1 MPNYIT
7 ILDFIILPFLLLIV
21 YGVAYRYRDK
31 KYPLKYKHPYRK
43 YFIPA
48 LTLKITGAILIGLI
62 YQYYYKGGD
71 TFNFFRHSQIIN
83 SALPDSF
90 IKWVNLLFRVP
101 NETSLGYY
109 EYIRY
114 LTWYNDPSSYMVSS
128 IAAFISIFFGT
139 TYLPTAIIFA
149 LLSFSGSWAM
159 FRAFAGIYPT
169 FIRQLAIAILY
180 LPSVIIWGSGIFK
193 DTLCLASLGWLTY
206 SVFQI
211 MVKRNFSPMNIMT
224 TIISL
229 YLTYIIKPYI
239 LMAFIPALLI
249 WILFIYTRNIRNT
262 AIKIIIN
269 LSFLFLTG
277 FVTFYAINSLG
288 EKYLG
293 KYSMENITKTAEVT
307 RGWISYASGDEG
319 SAYDLGEAKSAAQMF
334 TKLPLAV
341 NVTLFRPYLWESRK
355 IIVLLSAIEAFV
367 FLFLT
372 LKVLYVV
379 GVKKVWQ
386 TIAKDPT
393 IQFCLIFT
401 IIFAF
406 AVGITSYNFGALSRY
421 KIPCLPF
428 YALSILLIYY
438 KNVSAKRPLLK
449 LIGI

>member
-1 MPNYIT
+1 M
-7 ILDFIILPFLLLIV
+7 
-21 YGVAYRYRDK
+21 
-31 KYPLKYKHPYRK
+31 
-43 YFIPA
+43 
-48 LTLKITGAILIGLI
+48 
-62 YQYYYKGGD
+62 
-71 TFNFFRHSQIIN
+71 
-83 SALPDSF
+83 
-90 IKWVNLLFRVP
+90 
-101 NETSLGYY
+101 
-109 EYIRY
+109 
-114 LTWYNDPSSYMVSS
+114 
-128 IAAFISIFFGT
+128 
-139 TYLPTAIIFA
+139 
-149 LLSFSGSWAM
+149 
-159 FRAFAGIYPT
+159 
-169 FIRQLAIAILY
+169 
-180 LPSVIIWGSGIFK
+180 
-193 DTLCLASLGWLTY
+193 
-206 SVFQI
+206 
-211 MVKRNFSPMNIMT
+211 
-224 TIISL
+224 
-229 YLTYIIKPYI
+229 
-239 LMAFIPALLI
+239 
-249 WILFIYTRNIRNT
+249 
-262 AIKIIIN
+262 
-269 LSFLFLTG
+269 
-277 FVTFYAINSLG
+277 TFYAINSLG